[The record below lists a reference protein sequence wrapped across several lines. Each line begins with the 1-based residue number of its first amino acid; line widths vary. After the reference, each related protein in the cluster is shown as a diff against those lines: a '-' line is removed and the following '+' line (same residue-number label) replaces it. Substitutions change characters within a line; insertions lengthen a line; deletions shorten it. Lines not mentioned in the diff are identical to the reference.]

1 VGGAGTRRV
10 AARRRVARMAP
21 QYVVGV
27 QSVVKLSYYSPPAH
41 TPASVHDRGSHTARI
56 PPLGPPPARHG
67 APVGRSAARCCEG
80 RWVLV
85 GVGHAPSRRPDLLS
99 AQPDTPGRDT
109 RLSNAHG
116 RSASPPR
123 RAAELQLKPRAG
135 GGKAVCSA
143 PAAARTQE
151 WVSKGDRVAAA
162 AVTRPDE
169 LACSAGS
176 GERAGDAVRD
186 DRARGAAGAERAEK
200 GADSASRGGRDATG
214 ARRVASAA

>member
-1 VGGAGTRRV
+1 MTVGDHGTCRAALSGCQAGAVRLSGELLSELSELSDLCRIS
-10 AARRRVARMAP
+10 
-21 QYVVGV
+21 VGNNCRAV
-27 QSVVKLSYYSPPAH
+27 
-41 TPASVHDRGSHTARI
+41 
-56 PPLGPPPARHG
+56 GPGLKAG
-67 APVGRSAARCCEG
+67 C
-80 RWVLV
+80 
-85 GVGHAPSRRPDLLS
+85 VGHAPSRRPDLLS
-99 AQPDTPGRDT
+99 AQPGTPGRDT
-109 RLSNAHG
+109 RLGNVHG

-135 GGKAVCSA
+135 GGKVLKAVCSA
-143 PAAARTQE
+143 PARR
-151 WVSKGDRVAAA
+151 SGCRRVTGSLRRQ
-162 AVTRPDE
+162 VTRPDE